1 MAARGTFAKVLQRF
15 GDISGKRA
23 EPPLEVSSADG
34 ELESHL
40 DMGLLEVPKPGVRL
54 FFGLLPFR
62 HPLSCQLCLH
72 ASAQLLGLVLR

>member
-54 FFGLLPFR
+54 
-62 HPLSCQLCLH
+62 
-72 ASAQLLGLVLR
+72 